1 MDVDSNGNG
10 VVKEQRMY
18 QLVRQLGKITDRE
31 IQIEFVDEGVE
42 VFDFTF
48 G

>member
-1 MDVDSNGNG
+1 L
-10 VVKEQRMY
+10 Y
-18 QLVRQLGKITDRE
+18 QLVRQHAPIDDRTVE
-31 IQIEFVDEGVE
+31 VEFGEPGVE